1 MESRD
6 VTFWKESIDDE
17 LPSILENNTRV
28 LSDLPPGSRTLGC
41 KWTFKKKIY
50 KKMLSNT

>member
-17 LPSILENNTRV
+17 LSLILENNTRV
-28 LSDLPPGSRTLGC
+28 LSDFPPGSRTFGC
-41 KWTFKKKIY
+41 KWTVKKNIY